1 MQDLAEKDKTINQQ
15 EETITD
21 LNEDIA
27 QLKTTTTTTTTKST
41 NSFPG
46 ITGVQLRVS
55 QKKFLIKIKASSKA
69 SLKYFQIRV
78 VGGNGGK

>member
-1 MQDLAEKDKTINQQ
+1 MQDLGEKDKTINQQ
-15 EETITD
+15 EETIRD

-46 ITGVQLRVS
+46 ITGVQQ
-55 QKKFLIKIKASSKA
+55 QKSS
-69 SLKYFQIRV
+69 
-78 VGGNGGK
+78 

>member
-1 MQDLAEKDKTINQQ
+1 MIEDQMQDLGEKDKTINQQ
-15 EETITD
+15 EETIRD

-55 QKKFLIKIKASSKA
+55 QKSS
-69 SLKYFQIRV
+69 
-78 VGGNGGK
+78 